1 MTLDVTVAATSVE
14 DTTYT
19 YERPQGTTSQLVI
32 DSQSSWTGQPIIMI
46 ALLSI
51 NLVAFVAN
59 LGMLICLLMYKQ
71 AAKKTINIFV
81 CNQTVVDLVFSCTGI
96 VKFALQISG
105 YYAQTKTGVLRTFTK
120 CLRLSSDGLRDGL
133 RPCLY
138 YLVTCSL

>member
-1 MTLDVTVAATSVE
+1 MTSDVTMAATSVE

-19 YERPQGTTSQLVI
+19 YERPQGTTSELVI
-32 DSQSSWTGQPIIMI
+32 ASRSSWTGQSTIIMI

-81 CNQTVVDLVFSCTGI
+81 CNQTVVDVVFSFTGI

-105 YYAQTKTGVLRTFTK
+105 YYAQTKTDVLRTFMK
-120 CLRLSSDGLRDGL
+120 CLAQMAYVAYLSLLS
-133 RPCLY
+133 LY
-138 YLVTCSL
+138 M